1 MDTPWNDHTEQT
13 DQPIHFDVSPERL
26 DAMSPAELAGEL
38 EQALDEMTEDTY
50 DAAVIDAYL
59 EALDRKTPMPEF
71 PDSEAAYRRLQ
82 TTLQGAVFQ
91 TQDKAATSGTSAA
104 RRRGLLRIGLV
115 AAITT
120 ACLFGGMVAAQA
132 AGIDVFGTLARWTQS
147 AFSFGDIQSGDPAQQ
162 ANISGMPADLPAEY
176 QELWS
181 ELEARGVSG
190 FMFPTYIPD
199 GFQFAGNELY
209 ASPDSSMVD
218 FTAWYTKGDETI
230 LFNVLSA
237 ENLAAIY
244 EKDTQDVE
252 IYEIGNVEYYLFSN
266 NERNIAVWHTGNVE
280 YSISTALSISELKTI
295 VNSIYQG

>member
-59 EALDRKTPMPEF
+59 DALDRRTPMPES

-82 TTLQGAVFQ
+82 TTLQGAVLQ
-91 TQDKAATSGTSAA
+91 TQDQTAASRTSAA
-104 RRRGLLRIGLV
+104 RRKGLLRIGLG

-120 ACLFGGMVAAQA
+120 ACLFSGMVAAQA
-132 AGIDVFGTLARWTQS
+132 AGVDVFGTLARWTRS
-147 AFSFGDIQSGDPAQQ
+147 AFSFGNIQSGDPAQQ
-162 ANISGMPADLPAEY
+162 ANISSMPADLPAEY

-181 ELEARGVSG
+181 ELEARGVSS

-199 GFQFAGNELY
+199 GFQIEGSDLYIQPDWDEIDFATWYVNGEDSFSFNILY
-209 ASPDSSMVD
+209 S
-218 FTAWYTKGDETI
+218 GET
-230 LFNVLSA
+230 NRV
-237 ENLAAIY
+237 Y
-244 EKDTQDVE
+244 EKDDQNVE
-252 IYEIGNVEYYLFSN
+252 LYKAGNVEYYIFSN
-266 NERNIAVWHTGNVE
+266 NGRNVAAWYVDNLE
-280 YSISTALSISELKTI
+280 YSLKTTLSVSDLKSI
-295 VNSIYQG
+295 INSMYQE